1 MSAAAGFLGAV
12 MVAALLG
19 GIAAALADALDIL
32 RRQGGGRSGVAVALR
47 AAGAT
52 CVFLIGL
59 GGAAVGMV
67 ALVLAVGAA
76 G

>member
-19 GIAAALADALDIL
+19 GIAAAFADAWDIL
-32 RRQGGGRSGVAVALR
+32 RRQGGDQSGAGIALR

-67 ALVLAVGAA
+67 ALVIAVG

>member
-1 MSAAAGFLGAV
+1 MSAGAAFLGAV

-19 GIAAALADALDIL
+19 GIAAAFADALDIL
-32 RRQGGGRSGVAVALR
+32 RRQGGGRSGAAVALR

-59 GGAAVGMV
+59 GGAAVGV
-67 ALVLAVGAA
+67 AALLIAVG